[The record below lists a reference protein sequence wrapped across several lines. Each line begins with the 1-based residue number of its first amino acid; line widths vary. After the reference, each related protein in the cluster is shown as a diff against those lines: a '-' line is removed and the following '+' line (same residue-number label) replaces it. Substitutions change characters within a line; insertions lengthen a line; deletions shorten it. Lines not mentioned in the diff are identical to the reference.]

1 VLLQRTQ
8 NQQVKKKS
16 EPIRVDLKTTNINK
30 LSALCDRSG
39 VSISGSINAAVQLG
53 LKNTKA
59 IIQDAKD
66 AKQNIMSSVKSEAV
80 ND

>member
-1 VLLQRTQ
+1 MKQ

-16 EPIRVDLKTTNINK
+16 EPIRVYLKTTNINK

-39 VSISGSINAAVQLG
+39 VSISGIINAAVQLG

-66 AKQNIMSSVKSEAV
+66 AKNSKASTVEGAV